1 MKLLSFALGFNSRSS
16 FSVNSKIEL
25 VFAAVMAKKFMF
37 VAALALLYLS
47 TISNS
52 QSVETQALQEF
63 KSQLI
68 DPLNYLDNWVES
80 QSPCQFYGVFCDN
93 TTSGEVTR
101 VLLMNLSLSG
111 NISASVSKLESL
123 KILQLGEN
131 QISGTLPAEIVKCT
145 GLEVLNVSY
154 NKLGGNLPNLSSLT
168 NLTVLDVSGNKFI
181 GEFPAW
187 VGGLTSLVDLS
198 IGENNFDGGEAL
210 ESIGN
215 LKNLR
220 TLFLKQCN
228 LTGEIPAFISQ
239 FTSLETLDL
248 SMNHLVGEVPKGISN
263 LRNLSKIELF
273 QNNLTG
279 EFPAEIA
286 ELTHLREIDVSHN
299 HLSGTLP
306 QKLGTLKNLTV
317 FQVFSNNL
325 SGELPPGFGDLEFLI
340 GFSVYEN
347 NFFGE
352 FPANLG
358 RYAPLH
364 SIDISENNFSGSFP
378 KYLCQNN
385 TLNFLLA
392 LGNNFDGEF
401 PDTYVS
407 CKSLQRFRI
416 NKNQFTGKVPDGLWG
431 LPSAVIIDVSDNG
444 FAGGIS
450 SDIGISR
457 NLTQLS
463 VQNNR
468 FSGELPAEIGNLY
481 MLQKLVASNNSFSG
495 QIPSTISKLK
505 QLTSLHLEDNEFS
518 GSIPSE
524 ISMCSGMVDL
534 DLADNSF
541 SGSIP
546 QSLDLLTFLNSL
558 NLSQNKLSGSIP
570 DGLQSLKL
578 SALDL
583 SRNQLSGRIPPELLV
598 VAGEEAF
605 VGNAGLCVNDDD
617 DSRNR
622 RDSLLGVCSMNH
634 GHKKMSGKRLVY
646 MSIMLAMIVLLF
658 GLVFVSYKSF
668 KLEES
673 RRQKDLEGGKEDD
686 SNWKVET
693 FHPTELDPEEICN
706 LEEDNLIGSGGA
718 GKVYRLELNKN
729 RGTFAVKQIWKGKDT
744 KVIMPEIVIL
754 GKIRH
759 RNILKLHACMTR
771 GPVSFLVFEYMP
783 NGNLYQALRR
793 EFKGGKP
800 ELDWNKRYKIAVGA
814 AKGLMYLHHD
824 CSPAVVHRDIKS
836 TNILLDEDYEAKI
849 SDFGIAKIA
858 EESELST
865 FAGTH
870 GYIAPELAYSVKLT
884 EKSDIYS
891 FGVVLLEL
899 LTGRSPTDP
908 IFGEGKDI
916 VYWVSTRLDG
926 MKFFQVLDPKIS
938 ASAEDDMIK
947 VLKVAILCTKKLP
960 SVRPT
965 MREVLNMLIDA
976 DPCNAVKAKHLT
988 KNN

>member
-1 MKLLSFALGFNSRSS
+1 M
-16 FSVNSKIEL
+16 
-25 VFAAVMAKKFMF
+25 FAA
-37 VAALALLYLS
+37 ALVLLCLT

-52 QSVETQALQEF
+52 QSIETKALLEF

-68 DPLNYLDNWVES
+68 DPLNYLDNWIES
-80 QSPCQFYGVFCDN
+80 QSPCQFHGVTCDV
-93 TTSGEVTR
+93 TTSGQVIGVSLT
-101 VLLMNLSLSG
+101 NWSLSG

-123 KILQLGEN
+123 KTLELGEN
-131 QISGTLPAEIVKCT
+131 QISGTLPAEIVKCS
-145 GLEVLNVSY
+145 GLQVLNVSY

-168 NLTVLDVSGNKFI
+168 NLTTLDVSDNKFT

-187 VGGLTSLVDLS
+187 IGGLTSLVNL
-198 IGENNFDGGEAL
+198 GLAENNFDEGGSL

-215 LKNLR
+215 LKNL
-220 TLFLKQCN
+220 TSLFLKQCN
-228 LTGEIPAFISQ
+228 LRGEIPAFISQ

-248 SMNHLVGEVPKGISN
+248 SKNHLVGEFPKGISN

-286 ELTHLREIDVSHN
+286 ELSNLLEIDVSHN
-299 HLSGTLP
+299 QLSGTLP
-306 QKLGTLKNLTV
+306 PKLGTLKKLKV

-340 GFSVYEN
+340 GFSLYEN
-347 NFFGE
+347 NFSGE
-352 FPANLG
+352 FPANFA
-358 RYAPLH
+358 RYAPLA

-378 KYLCQNN
+378 RYLCQTNK
-385 TLNFLLA
+385 LNFLLA

-401 PDTYVS
+401 PDTYAR
-407 CKSLQRFRI
+407 CKSLVRFRI
-416 NKNQFTGKVPDGLWG
+416 NQNQFTGKVPDGLWG

-444 FAGGIS
+444 FTGGIS
-450 SDIGISR
+450 SVIGISQS
-457 NLTQLS
+457 LTQLS

-468 FSGELPAEIGNLY
+468 FSGELPAEIGNLDL
-481 MLQKLVASNNSFSG
+481 LQKLVASNNSFSG
-495 QIPSTISKLK
+495 QIPSTIGKLK

-524 ISMCSGMVDL
+524 ISMCSEMVDL
-534 DLADNSF
+534 NLADNSF

-546 QSLDLLTFLNSL
+546 QRLDLLTSLNSL

-598 VAGEEAF
+598 IAGDEAF
-605 VGNAGLCVNDDD
+605 VGNAGLCINDNGDL
-617 DSRNR
+617 RNQ
-622 RDSLLGVCSMNH
+622 RDSLLGVCNMNH
-634 GHKKMSGKRLVY
+634 EHKKKMSGKRLVY
-646 MSIMLAMIVLLF
+646 MSIMSAMIVLLF

-673 RRQKDLEGGKEDD
+673 RRQKDSEDGMEDD

-729 RGTFAVKQIWKGKDT
+729 RGTVAVKQLWKGKGA

-754 GKIRH
+754 GKIKH
-759 RNILKLHACMTR
+759 RNILKLYACMTK

-783 NGNLYQALRR
+783 NGNLYQALRH

-824 CSPAVVHRDIKS
+824 CSPAIVHRDIKS

-916 VYWVSTRLDG
+916 VYWVSTHLDG

-947 VLKVAILCTKKLP
+947 VLKIAILCTKKLP
-960 SVRPT
+960 SARPT

-976 DPCNAVKAKHLT
+976 NPCNAVKAKHPT
-988 KNN
+988 KNG